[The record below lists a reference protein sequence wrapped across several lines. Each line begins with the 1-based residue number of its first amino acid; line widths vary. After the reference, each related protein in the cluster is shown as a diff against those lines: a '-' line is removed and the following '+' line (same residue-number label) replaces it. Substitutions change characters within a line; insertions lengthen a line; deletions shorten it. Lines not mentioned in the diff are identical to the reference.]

1 MLVEKN
7 VPLQPYNTFHIVAK
21 AQTLVRIASVADV
34 QALLADPTLGRAPKF
49 VLGGGS
55 NIVITGDVKPVVL
68 KVEVKGRALV
78 HETSKAFIVEAG
90 AGENWHDFVT
100 WTLDQGYP
108 GLENMALIP
117 GTVGASP
124 VQNVGAYGVELQ
136 DRFESLDAIDL
147 QTGQLF
153 SLNAA
158 QCAFGYRDS
167 VFKHGVPMVGAQTAG
182 HQTLGLKNRALIV
195 RVRFALPKVWK
206 PVLGYADI
214 EKKMAEHRCTEP
226 TPRQIYDWVCA
237 VRRAKL
243 PDPDVIGNAGSFF
256 KNPTVTSEQCVDII
270 ARDPKV
276 VHYRL
281 DDGSVKLAAGWLI
294 DSCGWKGKS
303 VGQAGVYEKQ
313 ALVLVNRGAG
323 TDGNGATG
331 GEVMTLAK
339 AIQTSVYERFGILLE
354 PEQVVV

>member
-1 MLVEKN
+1 MLVENN
-7 VPLQPYNTFHIVAK
+7 VPLQAFNTFHIVAK
-21 AQTLVRIASVADV
+21 ALTLVRIKDEADLHAVLRHPGLGV
-34 QALLADPTLGRAPKF
+34 QPKF

-68 KVEVKGRALV
+68 KVEIRGRRLIE
-78 HETSKAFIVEAG
+78 ETAKAFIIECG
-90 AGENWHDFVT
+90 AGENWHDAVR

-136 DRFESLDAIDL
+136 DRFESLDAMDL
-147 QTGQLF
+147 ATGQVF
-153 SLNAA
+153 TLNAA

-167 VFKHGVPMVGAQTAG
+167 VFKHGSGAANGGGTHAP
-182 HQTLGLKNRALIV
+182 LGLKDRAVIL

-214 EKKMAEHRCTEP
+214 EKKMAEHHCTQP
-226 TPRQIYDWVCA
+226 TARQVFDWVCE

-243 PDPDVIGNAGSFF
+243 PDPNVIGNAGSFF
-256 KNPTVTSEQCVDII
+256 KNPTVTAEQCADII

-294 DSCGWKGKS
+294 DSCGWRGKS

-313 ALVLVNRGAG
+313 ALVLVNRGVG
-323 TDGNGATG
+323 TNGQGATG

-339 AIQTSVYERFGILLE
+339 AIQTSVYERFGIQLQPE
-354 PEQVVV
+354 PVVV